1 MVAAMSSEPVRSTIT
16 ITPPGAPGA
25 EVSRYYSD
33 GDVLLFVGASKSALI
48 SFVRHFRSAPW
59 RKAIA
64 RVVIEK
70 FDDRKAALAAKRTAI
85 AAERPIWNAKVGRPR
100 RCAGG
105 RNA

>member
-1 MVAAMSSEPVRSTIT
+1 MLPDASPHVGSTI
-16 ITPPGAPGA
+16 IIPLNGAGA
-25 EVSRYYSD
+25 ELSRYLD
-33 GDVLLFVGASKSALI
+33 AAGTPLFIGVSKSALI
-48 SFVRHFRSAPW
+48 SFVRHFREAPW

-105 RNA
+105 HNAA